1 MESQSPLHV
10 VRVRES
16 FVEGLLNFYTDLRIC
31 QKRIISLKMSWE
43 RLRWCCGGD
52 VSGVH
57 CLECSYYTS
66 LPRFLLFQYFSFL
79 ALKLGSFFSMF
90 FVCGGKLEVWTF
102 FLLPNIKNS
111 ICVLVSCRVHEE
123 AAYALA
129 LVPSLSYFFMVPP
142 DILMMPISHMD
153 TTAIFTK
160 DSCMFQG
167 FVPLIRF
174 FQWND
179 FWFKIW
185 ITLP

>member
-16 FVEGLLNFYTDLRIC
+16 FVEELLNFYTDLRIC

-66 LPRFLLFQYFSFL
+66 LPRFLLFLYFSFL

-102 FLLPNIKNS
+102 FLLPNIKIPFVYWS
-111 ICVLVSCRVHEE
+111 VAGSMKRLLTLLPWSRPYLTFSWFHLIFSWCPFHIWT
-123 AAYALA
+123 
-129 LVPSLSYFFMVPP
+129 PP
-142 DILMMPISHMD
+142 QSSQKIH
-153 TTAIFTK
+153 ACFK
-160 DSCMFQG
+160 DLC
-167 FVPLIRF
+167 L
-174 FQWND
+174 
-179 FWFKIW
+179 
-185 ITLP
+185 